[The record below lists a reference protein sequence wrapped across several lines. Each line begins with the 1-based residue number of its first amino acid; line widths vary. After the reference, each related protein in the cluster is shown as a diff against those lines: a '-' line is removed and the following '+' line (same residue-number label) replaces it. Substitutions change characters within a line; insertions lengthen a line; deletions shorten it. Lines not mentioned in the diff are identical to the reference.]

1 MRLGNTSYENFTTNH
16 QTFPTQNERMK
27 TPQLKL
33 DRCCQAFELRIHNA
47 EHPLLFCE
55 RQPNLINELLARFW
69 RARWDLVE
77 SLE

>member
-47 EHPLLFCE
+47 EHPLLFFANGN
-55 RQPNLINELLARFW
+55 QI
-69 RARWDLVE
+69 
-77 SLE
+77 SLMSFSHGFGVPAGIL